1 MGLEYT
7 FKESRSVVMKRLYE
21 AMRQKAMVECGM
33 EAQKY
38 ARERCPV
45 DTGLLRNSIAYAIGG
60 MTPVPSKYDAQK
72 PKKGQTKLEHGEYNG
87 TAPADAEGHIT
98 LYLGTK
104 TEYAKAVECG
114 IGQKAQPYL
123 APALEQHTSKYI
135 SILKK
140 NMVTD
145 D

>member
-1 MGLEYT
+1 MGFEFKYT
-7 FKESRSVVMKRLYE
+7 DHKGQIKKLFDKYLKN
-21 AMRQKAMVECGM
+21 AMIMCGM

-38 ARERCPV
+38 AKERCPV

-60 MTPVPSKYDAQK
+60 MTPSPPKYDAQK
-72 PKKGQTKLEHGEYNG
+72 LKKGQTKLEHGEYKG
-87 TAPADAEGHIT
+87 TAPADAEGHVT

-140 NMVTD
+140 NMITD